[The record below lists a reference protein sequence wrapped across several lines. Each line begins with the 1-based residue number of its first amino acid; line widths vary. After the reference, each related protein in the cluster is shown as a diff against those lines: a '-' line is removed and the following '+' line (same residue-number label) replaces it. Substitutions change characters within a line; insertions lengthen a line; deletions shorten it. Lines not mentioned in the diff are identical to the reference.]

1 MASIR
6 KRGDLQWE
14 ARIRRKGYPVTCKTF
29 IKKSDAEAWARDVES
44 EMDRGLFVSRTEA
57 ENTTLHEALER
68 FITEYVPRY
77 NNPKLETIKAR
88 ALQRRKITTKF
99 LAAIRSKD
107 IADFIQ
113 EREAE
118 GVAGNT
124 VRLDL
129 ALLSR
134 VFNLA
139 AASWGMESLRNPVSK
154 VPRPK
159 ISNGR
164 TRRLEGDEEER
175 LLAACSDSLRPVVQ
189 FAIETAMRRG
199 EIASL
204 LWRNVN
210 LERKTVYLPETKNNS
225 ERTVPLSPAAVA
237 ILQRLDKEADKEN
250 RNGPARVFGIS
261 DLQITH
267 AYIKACTKAEIENL
281 TFHDLRHEAT
291 SRLFE
296 DTDLDVMEI
305 KSITGH
311 KTLQMLARYSHL
323 RTHRLVERLA
333 GAKRGQIVEEKPKR
347 GRPRKG
353 QTSQR

>member
-14 ARIRRKGYPVTCKTF
+14 ARIRRKGHPVTCKTF
-29 IKKSDAEAWARDVES
+29 TTKADAERWARDIEN
-44 EMDRGLFVSRTEA
+44 EMDRGIFTSRTEA
-57 ENTTLHEALER
+57 ENTTLSEAIER

-88 ALQRRKITTKF
+88 ALQRRKIASKF
-99 LAAIRSKD
+99 MAAIRSKD

-139 AASWGMESLRNPVSK
+139 ASSWGMESLRNPVSR

-175 LLAACSDSLRPVVQ
+175 LLEKAQDSLKPIIR

-204 LWRNVN
+204 TWQNVD
-210 LERKTVYLPETKNNS
+210 LERSTVYLPKTKNN
-225 ERTVPLSPAAVA
+225 EQRTVPLSPAAVA
-237 ILQRLDKEADKEN
+237 ILKGLDRGEDS
-250 RNGPARVFGIS
+250 RVFKLS
-261 DLQITH
+261 DVSITQ
-267 AYIKACTKAEIENL
+267 AFIRTCREAKIEGL
-281 TFHDLRHEAT
+281 TFHDLRHEGT

-296 DTDLDVMEI
+296 HTDLDIMEI

-323 RTHRLVERLA
+323 RAYKLVDRLA
-333 GAKRGQIVEEKPKR
+333 GAKRGEAFAR
-347 GRPRKG
+347 
-353 QTSQR
+353 

>member
-14 ARIRRKGYPVTCKTF
+14 ARIRRKGWPVTCKNFT
-29 IKKSDAEAWARDVES
+29 IKSDAEKWARDIEN
-44 EMDRGLFVSRTEA
+44 EMDRGIFTSRTEA
-57 ENTTLHEALER
+57 ENTTLSEAIER

-88 ALQRRKITTKF
+88 ALQRRKIASKF
-99 LAAIRSKD
+99 MAAIRSKD

-134 VFNLA
+134 IFNLA
-139 AASWGMESLRNPVSK
+139 ASSWGMESLRNPVSR

-164 TRRLEGDEEER
+164 TRRLEEGEEER
-175 LLAACSDSLRPVVQ
+175 LLAECPDSLRPVIL

-199 EIASL
+199 EMASL
-204 LWRNVN
+204 MWKNIDLDR
-210 LERKTVYLPETKNNS
+210 RTAYLPKTKNTE
-225 ERTVPLSPAAVA
+225 ERTVPLSPAAVELLKN
-237 ILQRLDKEADKEN
+237 IDKDEE
-250 RNGPARVFGIS
+250 PRVFKLSDVSITQAFIKTCQRAGI
-261 DLQITH
+261 
-267 AYIKACTKAEIENL
+267 EGL
-281 TFHDLRHEAT
+281 TFHDLRHEGT

-296 DTDLDVMEI
+296 HTDLDIMEI

-323 RTHRLVERLA
+323 RTFRLVDRLA
-333 GAKRGQIVEEKPKR
+333 GAKRGEAPA
-347 GRPRKG
+347 
-353 QTSQR
+353 

>member
-14 ARIRRKGYPVTCKTF
+14 ARIRRKGWPVTCKTF
-29 IKKSDAEAWARDVES
+29 TTKSDAEKWARDIET
-44 EMDRGLFVSRTEA
+44 EMDRGIFTSRAEA
-57 ENTTLHEALER
+57 ENTTLKEAIER
-68 FITEYVPRY
+68 FIVEYVPRY

-88 ALQRRKITTKF
+88 AVQRRKIASKF
-99 LAAIRSKD
+99 MAAIRSKD

-118 GVAGNT
+118 GVTGNT
-124 VRLDL
+124 IRLDL

-139 AASWGMESLRNPVSK
+139 ASSWGMESLRNPVSR

-175 LLAACSDSLRPVVQ
+175 LLVESPDSLRPIIS

-204 LWRNVN
+204 KWQNVD
-210 LERKTVYLPETKNNS
+210 LDRRTAYLPKTKNNE
-225 ERTVPLSPAAVA
+225 ERTVPLSPAAVE
-237 ILQRLDKEADKEN
+237 ILKKLDRGEESCLFKLSDVSITQAFIKTCQK
-250 RNGPARVFGIS
+250 AGI
-261 DLQITH
+261 DG
-267 AYIKACTKAEIENL
+267 L
-281 TFHDLRHEAT
+281 TFHDLRHEGT

-296 DTDLDVMEI
+296 HTDLDIMEI

-323 RTHRLVERLA
+323 RTYKLVDRLA
-333 GAKRGQIVEEKPKR
+333 GAKRGEA
-347 GRPRKG
+347 
-353 QTSQR
+353 TS